1 MIKFRNVMAG
11 IAALLIILT
20 LYFLDWN
27 DLSWSN
33 NFGNYLGII
42 SMLLLIMAMVL
53 SNRHETRTRRKT

>member
-27 DLSWSN
+27 DLSWSK
-33 NFGNYLGII
+33 NYSNYIGII
-42 SMLLLIMAMVL
+42 SMGCVIVAMIL
-53 SNRHETRTRRKT
+53 SNRHEEKTQK